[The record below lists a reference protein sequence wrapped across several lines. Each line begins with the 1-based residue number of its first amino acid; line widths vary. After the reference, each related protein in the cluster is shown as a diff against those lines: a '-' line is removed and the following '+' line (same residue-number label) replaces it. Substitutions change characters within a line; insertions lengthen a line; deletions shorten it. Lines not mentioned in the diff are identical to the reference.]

1 MSKKV
6 MFTIEG
12 KEFRL
17 NDYVMKPITASG
29 YWSTT
34 SDRWDIN
41 MSDIFTYLIHRVGRY
56 TENYASD
63 LIYYIEAIKDSLTE
77 YDINGK
83 TFLIGIRYNGVD
95 GNSYIASRIR
105 NKEDLSR
112 EYIDGVYMLQF
123 FQDEKSAEAIFGK
136 TSFYSY
142 S

>member
-1 MSKKV
+1 M
-6 MFTIEG
+6 
-12 KEFRL
+12 L
-17 NDYVMKPITASG
+17 YD
-29 YWSTT
+29 
-34 SDRWDIN
+34 
-41 MSDIFTYLIHRVGRY
+41 
-56 TENYASD
+56 
-63 LIYYIEAIKDSLTE
+63 IEAIKDSLTE

-123 FQDEKSAEAIFGK
+123 FQDENSAEAIFGK